1 LKFRKKSESELSHLD
16 DDDLVAYM
24 VKARNAGDDDEVRL
38 AVQILLFQRQDREIA
53 LLALK
58 TDNYQDAEDIWSAV
72 MEGALKARF
81 RGQHAGQFFSMVKQ
95 IRHARLVDYYDG
107 KRNAPLLVGPRED
120 GSDPLEDMGGPTGID
135 SAAELQ
141 SVVDGILEELSE
153 RDRMVVRLRMAGY
166 PAKETAERVAHSGLE
181 GADDITSINC
191 DTIFSRFRKA
201 LDEALKRDEEQGG
214 TA

>member
-16 DDDLVAYM
+16 DDDLVAHM

-38 AVQILLFQRQDREIA
+38 AVQMLLFRRQDREIA
-53 LLALK
+53 MLALK

-95 IRHARLVDYYDG
+95 IRHARLVDYYAR
-107 KRNAPLLVGPRED
+107 KRNAPQLVGPRED
-120 GSDPLEDMGGPTGID
+120 GSDPLDDLGGPTDID
-135 SAAELQ
+135 SAVELQ
-141 SVVDGILEELSE
+141 SVVDGILEELNE
-153 RDRMVVRLRMAGY
+153 RDRMVVSLRMEGR
-166 PAKETAERVAHSGLE
+166 PAKEVAERTAASGLD
-181 GADDITSINC
+181 GAEEMSAVNC

-201 LDEALKRDEEQGG
+201 LAEALESSEEQGA